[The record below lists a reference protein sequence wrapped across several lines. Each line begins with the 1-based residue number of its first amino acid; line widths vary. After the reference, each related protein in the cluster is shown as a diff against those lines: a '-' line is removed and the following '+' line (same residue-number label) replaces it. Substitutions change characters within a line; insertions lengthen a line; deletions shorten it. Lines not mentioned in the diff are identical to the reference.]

1 MTSAEGERDAVI
13 IPFPLH
19 RVRTDES
26 HTENSGEAAV
36 REISPPTAQVSA
48 PRAQRR
54 AHNVAVHQLST
65 RSVSM
70 AEMRTRLVAKELPPE
85 VVEREIEELH
95 RVGLLDDLA
104 LAADLVDRYSGRE
117 RMGKLAVV
125 AKLRAR
131 GIPEE
136 AIEHAVSMI
145 DVDSETTAVEDVA
158 RERLRKMGSVPRG
171 VAYRR
176 LYAFLQ
182 RKGFGN
188 SDIAAVLER
197 LLA

>member
-1 MTSAEGERDAVI
+1 
-13 IPFPLH
+13 
-19 RVRTDES
+19 
-26 HTENSGEAAV
+26 
-36 REISPPTAQVSA
+36 
-48 PRAQRR
+48 
-54 AHNVAVHQLST
+54 
-65 RSVSM
+65 M